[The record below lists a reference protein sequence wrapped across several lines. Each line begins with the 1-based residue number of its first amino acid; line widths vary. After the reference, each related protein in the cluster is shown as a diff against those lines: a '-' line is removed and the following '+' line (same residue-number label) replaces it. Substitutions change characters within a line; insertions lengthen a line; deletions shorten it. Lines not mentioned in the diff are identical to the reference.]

1 VNDGHLPVFDCA
13 FKPARGVR
21 SIHYMGHIK
30 MVGATQPFLSGAI
43 SKTVN
48 MPTEATIEDV
58 ERAYLLGWKLNLK
71 AIAIYRDGCKR
82 SQPLSTSKEAKK
94 EVDLAKAEAKPTRR
108 RMPDERQSIT
118 HKFSIAGH
126 EGYITVGMYEDG
138 SPGEVFMSM
147 AKEGTVVSGLVDSI
161 AIAISLALQHGV
173 PLALLVEK
181 FSHTRFEPSGFTGN
195 RDIPMAKSI
204 LDYVFR
210 WLSLKFL
217 TVEQRK
223 ETELE
228 AAKPTISTELVGLK
242 SAGDTPANQM
252 KFTFAAQTDAPPC
265 SECGSIEVVRNGACY
280 KCLNC
285 GTSMGCS

>member
-1 VNDGHLPVFDCA
+1 
-13 FKPARGVR
+13 
-21 SIHYMGHIK
+21 
-30 MVGATQPFLSGAI
+30 
-43 SKTVN
+43 
-48 MPTEATIEDV
+48 
-58 ERAYLLGWKLNLK
+58 LK
-71 AIAIYRDGCKR
+71 AVAIYRDGCKR
-82 SQPLSTSKEAKK
+82 SQPLSTSRDKEAKK
-94 EVDLAKAEAKPTRR
+94 EIDLVRAEAKPTRR
-108 RMPDERQSIT
+108 RMPDERASIT

-147 AKEGTVVSGLVDSI
+147 SKEGTVVSGLVDSI
-161 AIAISLALQHGV
+161 AIAISLSLQHGV
-173 PLALLVEK
+173 PLSLLVEK

-195 RDIPMAKSI
+195 REIPMAKSI

-217 TVEQRK
+217 TVQQRK
-223 ETELE
+223 ETEIE
-228 AAKPTISTELVGLK
+228 ASKPTISTEIIGLASPETAK
-242 SAGDTPANQM
+242 NQM

-265 SECGSIEVVRNGACY
+265 SECGSIEVVRNGSCY